1 LSFRLHLTV
10 CFVAGTAL
18 LAVASAQS
26 SSAPLTLQDALRIA
40 LEKNPLHKAALA
52 DTRAASADIK
62 TARSFLLPHL
72 AFSETAMRGDDPVY
86 VFGSRLRQQ
95 SFTQADFALNRL
107 NNPLPFGNFATRF
120 GGTWNL
126 FDSFASW
133 HGLTRARLMDEAAKH
148 DLGRTEQEVVFQVT
162 RSYYEALLD
171 AKQLEVAEQS
181 VKTAQAIVE
190 RSQGRFE
197 SGLVVESD
205 LLTAKVR
212 LASRQQEL
220 IRARNNQALAL
231 AQLNAAMGLPIE
243 SLFDLTQPFSEPK
256 LPPLVLHDLES
267 LAITSRPDL
276 KRITAEQ
283 GAQRETVS
291 MAKSAFGPQL
301 NAFASWEMDNP
312 TLLAGGGGNN
322 WVGGMELKIDLF
334 QGGANRAELSRQR
347 ALQEKT
353 TAMKQVAIDNVRLE
367 VRRAYYDLDASRQQV
382 EVAQTSIA
390 QSHDSLRIN
399 QDRYETGLITITDL
413 LSAEE
418 AAHRSQTD
426 YWDAI
431 YRLRTSYAGLELA
444 TGSLNSQSPA
454 VMP

>member
-1 LSFRLHLTV
+1 LSLRRHFALYL
-10 CFVAGTAL
+10 VAGAAL
-18 LAVASAQS
+18 LAAASAQN
-26 SSAPLTLQDALRIA
+26 SSAPLTLPDAVRIA

-95 SFTQADFALNRL
+95 RFTQADFALHRL
-107 NNPLPFGNFATRF
+107 NNPLPFGNFSTRF

-133 HGLTRARLMDEAAKH
+133 HGLTRAQLMDEVAKQE
-148 DLGRTEQEVVFQVT
+148 LGRTEQEVVFRVV
-162 RSYYEALLD
+162 RSYYEALL
-171 AKQLEVAEQS
+171 AARQLEVAEHAA
-181 VKTAQAIVE
+181 KTAQAIVE

-205 LLTAKVR
+205 LLTSKVR

-220 IRARNNQALAL
+220 IRARNKQALAL
-231 AQLNAAMGLPIE
+231 AQLNVAMGLPIE
-243 SLFDLTQPFSEPK
+243 SLFDLTQPLSEPN

-267 LAITSRPDL
+267 LALTSRPDL
-276 KRITAEQ
+276 KRITAER

-312 TLLAGGGGNN
+312 TLSAGGGGNN

-334 QGGANRAELSRQR
+334 QGGAKRAELSRQR
-347 ALQEKT
+347 ALQEKA
-353 TAMKQVAIDNVRLE
+353 TAMKQAAIDNVRL
-367 VRRAYYDLDASRQQV
+367 
-382 EVAQTSIA
+382 
-390 QSHDSLRIN
+390 
-399 QDRYETGLITITDL
+399 
-413 LSAEE
+413 
-418 AAHRSQTD
+418 
-426 YWDAI
+426 
-431 YRLRTSYAGLELA
+431 
-444 TGSLNSQSPA
+444 
-454 VMP
+454 

>member
-1 LSFRLHLTV
+1 MSLRLHLAV

-18 LAVASAQS
+18 LAAASAQS
-26 SSAPLTLQDALRIA
+26 SPAPLTLPDAVRIA
-40 LEKNPLHKAALA
+40 LDKNPLRKAAYA

-62 TARSFLLPHL
+62 IARSFLLPHL
-72 AFSETAMRGDDPVY
+72 TFSETAMRGDDPVY

-95 SFTQADFALNRL
+95 RFTQADFALNRL
-107 NNPLPFGNFATRF
+107 NNPLPFGNFSTRF

-133 HGLTRARLMDEAAKH
+133 QGLARARLMDEVAKQE
-148 DLGRTEQEVVFQVT
+148 LGRTEQEVVFRVV
-162 RSYYEALLD
+162 RSYYEALL
-171 AKQLEVAEQS
+171 AARELEVAEHAS
-181 VKTAQAIVE
+181 KTAQAIVE

-231 AQLNAAMGLPIE
+231 AQLNAAMGLAIE
-243 SLFDLTQPFSEPK
+243 SLFDLTQPLSEPR

-267 LAITSRPDL
+267 LALTSRPDL

-283 GAQRETVS
+283 SAQRETVS

-334 QGGANRAELSRQR
+334 QGGAKRAELSRQR
-347 ALQEKT
+347 ALQEKG
-353 TAMKQVAIDNVRLE
+353 TAMQQAAIDNVRLE
-367 VRRAYYDLDASRQQV
+367 VRRAYYDLDANRQQL

-390 QSHDSLRIN
+390 QAQDSLRIN

-444 TGSLNSQSPA
+444 TGTLNSQSPA
-454 VMP
+454 VMQ